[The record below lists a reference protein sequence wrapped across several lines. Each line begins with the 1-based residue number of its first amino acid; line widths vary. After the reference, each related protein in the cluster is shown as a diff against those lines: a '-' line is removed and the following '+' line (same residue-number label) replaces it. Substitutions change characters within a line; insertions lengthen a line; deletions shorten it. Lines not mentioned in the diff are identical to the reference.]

1 MRLRSVI
8 VIKAQTSSSTKED
21 SNKDRKWEH
30 PGGEGGSWL
39 ISGREGGA
47 ESAAKLFD
55 TKCQDLPQARLRLD
69 GSLAFNVG
77 VVIL

>member
-1 MRLRSVI
+1 MRLCSVI

-30 PGGEGGSWL
+30 LGGEGGRWFR
-39 ISGREGGA
+39 SGREGGA

-55 TKCQDLPQARLRLD
+55 KDLPQVRLRMD